1 MVADRSWPSCVD
13 GVGGMKN
20 DMHFDDACIAVGVAV
35 LDLLASGDEAVLV
48 CPDGD
53 GGWCITGCDIPSS
66 SSLGS
71 SS

>member
-1 MVADRSWPSCVD
+1 MSKDS
-13 GVGGMKN
+13 

-53 GGWCITGCDIPSS
+53 GGWCITGCDIPE
-66 SSLGS
+66 GGGKQ
-71 SS
+71 